1 MRYMMIEEKQTIIY
15 YNFIILYYNI
25 QFEDENNENIAFSVI
40 LFFIY

>member
-1 MRYMMIEEKQTIIY
+1 MRYMKQTIIY

-40 LFFIY
+40 LSFIY